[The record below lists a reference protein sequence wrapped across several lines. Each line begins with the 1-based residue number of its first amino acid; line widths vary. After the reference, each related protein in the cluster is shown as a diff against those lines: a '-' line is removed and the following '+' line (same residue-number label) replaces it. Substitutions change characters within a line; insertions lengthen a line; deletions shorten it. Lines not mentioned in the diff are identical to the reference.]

1 MKYLSK
7 DSFCW
12 TEIGKNGWLGSPV
25 NITESIFDS
34 WKWDYSITWI
44 WKDCI
49 TAYAAYKVSL
59 SVLLVS
65 MQTRTCSE
73 S

>member
-12 TEIGKNGWLGSPV
+12 TEIGKSGWLGSPV

-44 WKDCI
+44 
-49 TAYAAYKVSL
+49 
-59 SVLLVS
+59 
-65 MQTRTCSE
+65 
-73 S
+73 